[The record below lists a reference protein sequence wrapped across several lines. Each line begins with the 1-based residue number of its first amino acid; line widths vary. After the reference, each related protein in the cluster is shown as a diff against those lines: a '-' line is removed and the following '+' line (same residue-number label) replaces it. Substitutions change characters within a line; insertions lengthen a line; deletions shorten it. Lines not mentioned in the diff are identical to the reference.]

1 MRQRLDDEAKRFKKI
16 REGEKLLYSQKI
28 NLNRFY
34 VSTENLMRSA
44 RSRKIEGKDLDEELK
59 EYKSNGRV
67 PKDYISCFF
76 EWTHFKVKIESDS

>member
-1 MRQRLDDEAKRFKKI
+1 
-16 REGEKLLYSQKI
+16 
-28 NLNRFY
+28 
-34 VSTENLMRSA
+34 MRSA
-44 RSRKIEGKDLDEELK
+44 RSLKIEGKDLDEELK